1 MDTSLKSLREKL
13 YALRAWDSSGRT
25 QDDTIRQALN
35 IALDRLAGEV
45 PEALVPDEEHVV
57 LMPDIVSTD
66 ADVSAIAKM
75 AGTTDIGATTTF
87 ARAERDDYDTRIIE
101 FFDTAGLP
109 LKHPRSATTWRPLV
123 TGEFDGAMHIELT
136 NKLTGA
142 IQRRQCIEFWTTN
155 VDMDTGS
162 GNPEALLRYRVTLER
177 PLNLPIA
184 DGVLDSYDFR
194 IYQPEFFV
202 RDDVMEVLEPSV
214 VYDGSRQQVWKID
227 TAGARRQDMLDYQG
241 NSLGR
246 PYRCWRGRHFQ
257 LQAPTEPPK
266 ATVANLATKRT
277 RVFKGTTQPM
287 GDNEEGGTVTY
298 DFISANPDAGTDSEV
313 AGGGITK
320 TKVYAALAAAPA
332 DPVELEDNIAMWGVD
347 GALPRGKF
355 AICYT
360 YVWGR
365 KEYEWQKAPG
375 VTPGSYEN
383 LNDFGGTSETDG
395 DADLIWS
402 HAVEMKSKG
411 YDPTSTSKHAPD
423 DNLRYSGIPD
433 PQFESAPSPITVVDN
448 RIPDG
453 NEGAGI
459 VIEATNIDAMLGFGD
474 KEYHRFKHS
483 GIRIRY
489 YVAQLESAMENTK
502 KLTSNSTSYG
512 NVETNNRFYL
522 LCEVEPTYNCF
533 VDDPRLIGTAPAV
546 FDGYFDASQYRAW
559 AFQDGGARFIWN
571 GHQLY
576 DYYRPLRHSTGY
588 YAWKVFPHQDTRYEL
603 DLRVLRLPEK
613 FIDDSDTAPI
623 QRDVVS
629 ALLELALY
637 YISLNDGNDQTSA
650 QAHLNRYQDLV
661 KIFRERYANPGG
673 IVEAVPF
680 TGYRARNR
688 YGTFG
693 STPLDD

>member
-25 QDDTIRQALN
+25 QDDRIRQALN

-45 PEALVPDEEHVV
+45 PEALVPDDEHVV

-66 ADVSAIAKM
+66 ASVAAIAKM
-75 AGTTDIGATTTF
+75 AGSLDIGATTSF
-87 ARAERDDYDTRIIE
+87 VRSSADFYDTRVIE
-101 FFDTAGLP
+101 FFDTAGVP
-109 LKHPRSATTWRPLV
+109 IKATTSATTWTPHT
-123 TGEFDGAMHIELT
+123 TGEFDGMMHIELT

-142 IQRRQCIEFWTTN
+142 IQRRQCVEFWTTN
-155 VDMDTGS
+155 VQFDYGD
-162 GNPEALLRYRVTLER
+162 GNPVDLLRYRVTLDR

-184 DGVLDSYDFR
+184 GSTLESYDFR

-202 RDDVMEVLEPSV
+202 RDDVMEVLEPAV

-227 TAGARRQDMLDYQG
+227 TAGASRQDMIDYQG
-241 NSLGR
+241 NSKGR
-246 PYRCWRGRHFQ
+246 PYRCFRGRHFQ
-257 LQAPTEPPK
+257 LQAPTEAPK
-266 ATVANLATKRT
+266 ATVARATTFVDTNRGDGVYDPNTGVVSFPDKPDT
-277 RVFKGTTQPM
+277 ETTVP
-287 GDNEEGGTVTY
+287 
-298 DFISANPDAGTDSEV
+298 
-313 AGGGITK
+313 
-320 TKVYAALAAAPA
+320 
-332 DPVELEDNIAMWGVD
+332 NIAKWSD
-347 GALPRGKF
+347 RHALPRGKF

-365 KEYEWQKAPG
+365 REFEWQKAPG
-375 VTPGSYEN
+375 LTPGSYEN
-383 LNDFGGTSETDG
+383 LMDFGGTTSSDG

-402 HAVEMKSKG
+402 YAQELDHTA
-411 YDPTSTSKHAPD
+411 YDPTDSAEHAPD

-433 PQFESAPSPITVVDN
+433 PQFESAPSPITIVDN
-448 RIPDG
+448 TLNS
-453 NEGAGI
+453 NEIGAGI
-459 VIEATNIDAMLGFGD
+459 LLEATNIDAMLGFGD
-474 KEYHRFKHS
+474 DKYHRFKHS

-489 YVAQLESAMENTK
+489 YVAQLDNE
-502 KLTSNSTSYG
+502 TSDGLVPGGTRYS

-522 LCEVEPTYNCF
+522 LCEVEPNYNF
-533 VDDPRLIGTAPAV
+533 WIDDPRAGAGEPVITE
-546 FDGYFDASQYRAW
+546 GYFSDSQIKYW
-559 AFQDGGARFIWN
+559 QTTVGGARVMWN

-613 FIDDSDTAPI
+613 FIDDQDTAPI

-629 ALLELALY
+629 ALIELALY

-650 QAHLNRYQDLV
+650 QAHLNRYQELV
-661 KIFRERYANPGG
+661 KVFRERYANPGG
-673 IVEAVPF
+673 IVEPVPF

>member
-66 ADVSAIAKM
+66 ASVSAIAKM
-75 AGTTDIGATTTF
+75 AGTTDIGATTSVF
-87 ARAERDDYDTRIIE
+87 RAARDDYDTRIIE

-109 LKHPRSATTWRPLV
+109 IKHPSSATTWRPHV

-142 IQRRQCIEFWTTN
+142 IQRRQCVEFWTTN
-155 VDMDTGS
+155 VDMDVGD
-162 GNPEALLRYRVTLER
+162 GNPVALLRYRVTLDR

-184 DGVLDSYDFR
+184 DGVLESYDFR

-227 TAGARRQDMLDYQG
+227 TAGARRQDMIDYQG

-266 ATVANLATKRT
+266 ATVAEKDVRYLYPEAQPTYSATGVVMHNVAFAALDPMATK
-277 RVFKGTTQPM
+277 
-287 GDNEEGGTVTY
+287 
-298 DFISANPDAGTDSEV
+298 
-313 AGGGITK
+313 
-320 TKVYAALAAAPA
+320 AAEAP
-332 DPVELEDNIAMWGVD
+332 VDNIAMWSQD

-383 LNDFGGTSETDG
+383 LNDFGGTSSTEG

-402 HAVEMKSKG
+402 HAVEMKTKG

-433 PQFESAPSPITVVDN
+433 PQFESAPSPITIVDN
-448 RIPDG
+448 RIS
-453 NEGAGI
+453 ETSKGAAI
-459 VIEATNIDAMLGFGD
+459 VIESTNIDAMLGFGD
-474 KEYHRFKHS
+474 DEYHRFKHS

-489 YVAQLESAMENTK
+489 YVAQLESAQEKAKTVITGTTTYN
-502 KLTSNSTSYG
+502 

-533 VDDPRLIGTAPAV
+533 VDDPRCTGSAPALSE
-546 FDGYFDASQYRAW
+546 GYWDSNQVSLW
-559 AFQDGGARFIWN
+559 AGTDGGARFIWN

-613 FIDDSDTAPI
+613 FIDDSYTAPI